1 MLKIQLYATPNVNKN
16 LNKAYMKS
24 ILEFN
29 TPISFPLYIES
40 EFITDRD
47 AYNELLIRKGYAYD
61 PDAPVASDKT
71 IEKNLDAIEA
81 KAKADFVKRGRKSK
95 KENA

>member
-1 MLKIQLYATPNVNKN
+1 
-16 LNKAYMKS
+16 MKS
-24 ILEFN
+24 ILDFN

-61 PDAPVASDKT
+61 PNAPVASDKA
-71 IEKNLDAIEA
+71 IEKNLDAIETLV
-81 KAKADFVKRGRKSK
+81 KSDFSNPRRGRKSK
-95 KENA
+95 SAVEGDE

>member
-1 MLKIQLYATPNVNKN
+1 MPTSN

-71 IEKNLDAIEA
+71 IEKNLDAIET
-81 KAKADFVKRGRKSK
+81 FVKAEFSNPRRGRKAKSAV
-95 KENA
+95 EGDE